1 MYVRL
6 GARLAYHQWRPFEE
20 QLAARGRQFLERDR
34 SAKSRFVV
42 LAHDAEFGA
51 GIEHEFGGAVL
62 ATHQVAPISE
72 KHEAAL
78 DEPSQEVTDLDQIAS
93 GRGLLAN
100 LQRAPSH
107 RVEVAGGLVD
117 LGQNRDDVA
126 LDFARLLRRGN
137 EFELRVNERL
147 AALGRYRPF
156 EGCDPPLL
164 VAGDFDYRMETRA
177 NARAER

>member
-20 QLAARGRQFLERDR
+20 NLAARGREFLERDR
-34 SAKSRFVV
+34 AAKSRLIV
-42 LAHDAEFGA
+42 LAHDAELGA

-62 ATHQVAPISE
+62 AAHQVAPISE

-78 DEPSQEVTDLDQIAS
+78 DKPAQKVADLDQIAS

-100 LQRAPSH
+100 LQRAPGH

-117 LGQNRDDVA
+117 LGENRDDVA
-126 LDFARLLRRGN
+126 IDFSRPIGGRD

-147 AALGRYRPF
+147 FALGRDRPF
-156 EGCDPPLL
+156 EGCDPTLL
-164 VAGDFDYRMETRA
+164 VAG
-177 NARAER
+177 